1 MAKSSVGKRPAVR
14 RARRPATPAVA
25 PAAAAIRYIESSA
38 LLAALLEGDAAA
50 LAALR
55 AGGRRI
61 TSVLTVAEATRAV
74 IRARAMGRMTAPQE
88 QAAIRAI
95 QAFARRCDLV
105 EVTDA
110 VLGRVGRRFPVE
122 PVRTLDAVHLATA
135 EALGE
140 PPQLLTIV
148 TRDHRVRD
156 NARALG
162 YLVD

>member
-1 MAKSSVGKRPAVR
+1 M
-14 RARRPATPAVA
+14 
-25 PAAAAIRYIESSA
+25 
-38 LLAALLEGDAAA
+38 LAALLEGDAAA

-55 AGGRRI
+55 AEGTRI

-74 IRARAMGRMTAPQE
+74 IRARATGRMTAPEE

-95 QAFARRCDLV
+95 KVFARCCDLV

-110 VLGRVGRRFPVE
+110 VFVRVGRPFPIE
-122 PVRTLDAVHLATA
+122 PLRTLDAVHLATA

-148 TRDHRVRD
+148 TRDPRVQD